1 MMNYS
6 GRNNK
11 SGTGL
16 VIYIVMDN
24 SENSFRQNFE
34 TLLALFRKL
43 ADKMSE
49 GEIQGVNP
57 QFAGQ
62 FRMMLNQYE
71 MMKNMMPDDI
81 PEHLREPFRQ
91 MMENMIHQLKDEI
104 GEDIFL
110 TSPGKVKSSEPDLP
124 SSGEGSEKDATIKE
138 IEDSLRR
145 PGLDP
150 GEMDKLLDRLAEL
163 KSQKG

>member
-1 MMNYS
+1 M
-6 GRNNK
+6 
-11 SGTGL
+11 
-16 VIYIVMDN
+16 
-24 SENSFRQNFE
+24 
-34 TLLALFRKL
+34 ALFRKL
-43 ADKMSE
+43 SDKMSE
-49 GEIQGVNP
+49 GEIQGINP

-62 FRMMLNQYE
+62 FKMMLNQYE

-104 GEDIFL
+104 GDDIL
-110 TSPGKVKSSEPDLP
+110 SAPGKKEDGGEPENTSAGVTSEP
-124 SSGEGSEKDATIKE
+124 EKDKTIGE
-138 IEDSLRR
+138 IEDSLRQ

-150 GEMDKLLDRLAEL
+150 AEMDKLLDRLAEL

>member
-1 MMNYS
+1 ME
-6 GRNNK
+6 RK
-11 SGTGL
+11 
-16 VIYIVMDN
+16 DD
-24 SENSFRQNFE
+24 SFRQNFE

-110 TSPGKVKSSEPDLP
+110 TSPGKGESSEPDLP
-124 SSGEGSEKDATIKE
+124 STGEGSEKDSTIME
-138 IEDSLRR
+138 IEDSLRK

>member
-1 MMNYS
+1 MEQ
-6 GRNNK
+6 R
-11 SGTGL
+11 
-16 VIYIVMDN
+16 DD
-24 SENSFRQNFE
+24 SFRQNFE
-34 TLLALFRKL
+34 TLMALFRKL
-43 ADKMSE
+43 SDKLSE

-62 FRMMLNQYE
+62 FKMMLNQYE

-104 GEDIFL
+104 GDDILL
-110 TSPGKVKSSEPDLP
+110 TPGKKEEGSEPDKP
-124 SSGEGSEKDATIKE
+124 SAGVTSEQEKDKTIGE
-138 IEDSLRR
+138 IEDSLRQ

>member
-1 MMNYS
+1 
-6 GRNNK
+6 
-11 SGTGL
+11 
-16 VIYIVMDN
+16 MDRRDD
-24 SENSFRQNFE
+24 SFRQNFE

-49 GEIQGVNP
+49 GEIQGINP

-62 FRMMLNQYE
+62 FKMMLSQYE

-81 PEHLREPFRQ
+81 PEYLREPFRQ
-91 MMENMIHQLKDEI
+91 MMENMVHQLKDEI
-104 GEDIFL
+104 VDDILL
-110 TSPGKVKSSEPDLP
+110 TSGKKEEGRELDTPSAVETSE
-124 SSGEGSEKDATIKE
+124 SEKEKSIGE
-138 IEDSLRR
+138 IEDSLRQ

-150 GEMDKLLDRLAEL
+150 AEMDKLLDRLADL

>member
-1 MMNYS
+1 M
-6 GRNNK
+6 
-11 SGTGL
+11 
-16 VIYIVMDN
+16 IDVMERKDD
-24 SENSFRQNFE
+24 SFRQNFE
-34 TLLALFRKL
+34 TLLALFKKL

-49 GEIQGVNP
+49 GEIEGVNP

-91 MMENMIHQLKDEI
+91 MMEKMIHQLKDEI
-104 GEDIFL
+104 GEDIIL
-110 TSPGKVKSSEPDLP
+110 TSPRKGVSRETEMP
-124 SSGEGSEKDATIKE
+124 SSGEGSDEDTTISE
-138 IEDSLRR
+138 IEDNLRK

-150 GEMDKLLDRLAEL
+150 AEIDKLLDRLAEL

>member
-1 MMNYS
+1 
-6 GRNNK
+6 
-11 SGTGL
+11 
-16 VIYIVMDN
+16 MDRKDD
-24 SENSFRQNFE
+24 SFRQNFE
-34 TLLALFRKL
+34 TLLELFRKL

-49 GEIQGVNP
+49 GEIQGVDP

-62 FRMMLNQYE
+62 FKMMLSQYE

-104 GEDIFL
+104 GEDILL
-110 TSPGKVKSSEPDLP
+110 TSAKKDERKEPGKR
-124 SSGEGSEKDATIKE
+124 SGGEISEKERTIEE
-138 IEDSLRR
+138 IEDSLRQ

-150 GEMDKLLDRLAEL
+150 AEMDKLLDRLAEL
-163 KSQKG
+163 KTQKG